1 MTPAIDRDIW
11 GNVQMR
17 SLRRMVFITRE
28 VKGEAS

>member
-11 GNVQMR
+11 GNVQMQ